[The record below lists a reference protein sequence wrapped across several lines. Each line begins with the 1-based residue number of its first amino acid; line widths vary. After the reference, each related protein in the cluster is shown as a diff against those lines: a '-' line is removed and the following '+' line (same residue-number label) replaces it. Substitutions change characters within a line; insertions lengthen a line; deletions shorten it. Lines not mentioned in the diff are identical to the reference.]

1 MVDKERCWSESG
13 ELVGAKGDL
22 EDEVYL
28 AQDSAKDSKAAEEGC
43 WYKRIAAYA
52 NIKGPFYDGGQV
64 SATYSNM
71 SVGTQVPQQKGSLT
85 IARLVEAVIWVAIR
99 GEDGDLVSA
108 ALQSHSSIDH
118 KALGAANAEVWV
130 KEHDVL
136 SLSVHLLWSSRSIRV
151 DRCKLSWGLTC

>member
-1 MVDKERCWSESG
+1 
-13 ELVGAKGDL
+13 
-22 EDEVYL
+22 
-28 AQDSAKDSKAAEEGC
+28 
-43 WYKRIAAYA
+43 
-52 NIKGPFYDGGQV
+52 
-64 SATYSNM
+64 M

-85 IARLVEAVIWVAIR
+85 IARLVEAMIWVAIR

-108 ALQSHSSIDH
+108 ALQSDSGVNH